1 GPGKANSATGR
12 SWAGTAKAYRPG
24 VALAGQGGRVRAPA
38 GLLGVTGELDPA
50 AGPLQRGPRVG
61 FGQVG
66 GGLREDTGQHAAADV
81 ARRVDAEGAGLGD
94 VVAVQQGL
102 VAAHPGEAP
111 RVSHPGRMVSPDVRA
126 GRAHHGR

>member
-1 GPGKANSATGR
+1 MPQDSPAVRPSSRAMLL
-12 SWAGTAKAYRPG
+12 YRWWPT
-24 VALAGQGGRVRAPA
+24 LAGQGGGVRAPA

-50 AGPLQRGPRVG
+50 AGPLQRDPRVG

-81 ARRVDAEGAGLGD
+81 ARRVEVEAEGLGD

-102 VAAHPGEAP
+102 VAAHPGEAL
-111 RVSHPGRMVSPDVRA
+111 RVSHPGRMVSPDV
-126 GRAHHGR
+126 